1 MACKRNKKESGGGGI
16 RTPGTREG
24 TTVFETATF
33 DHSVTPP
40 LADPELNNNSILFKV
55 NKSAILANFENIK
68 KFFLTQLKK
77 AAFDE

>member
-1 MACKRNKKESGGGGI
+1 
-16 RTPGTREG
+16 
-24 TTVFETATF
+24 
-33 DHSVTPP
+33 
-40 LADPELNNNSILFKV
+40 LFKV